1 MLCVF
6 TLLWSVAMADE
17 PADRILKN
25 GVIYT
30 LDAARPVVTALAIR
44 GDRVAATGSW
54 EEIAPLAGARTVVLD
69 LAGATAY
76 PGFVDGHAHVGGL
89 GRAMEILDLTGAAS
103 EADVAMLVRRSAA
116 GTPAGDWI
124 LGRGWDQNRWS
135 EKLFPTQASL
145 TAAAPD
151 HPVVLTRVDGHAIWC
166 NRRALE
172 MAGLGDRAV
181 PVEGGEILVDESG
194 RPTGILVDRASD
206 LIESKIPAARPE
218 DIRRR
223 LKRAMERCAA
233 VGLTQVHDAG
243 VGSAELAQYRALL
256 QADQMPIRIWAML
269 EGDEAWLESQL
280 AAGVSQDAAGRLVIR
295 AVKMY
300 ADGALGSRGAWLLA
314 PYTDRPDTSGLPVNP
329 TETLERIARL
339 CARYGFQAC
348 THAIGDRAN
357 RTILDVYQRVL
368 AGLPDGRERRFRVE
382 HAQVLAMADIPRF
395 HALGVIPSMQPTH
408 CTSDMP
414 WAVRRLGPERA
425 RYAYTW
431 QTLIRTGVV
440 IPTGSDFPVEA
451 PDPLLGFYAAV
462 TRMDKA
468 GQPPGGWTP
477 MERMTREQA
486 LRGMTEWSAFAAF
499 QEKDKGVL
507 ANGKWADITVTD
519 QNLMRVPESDIL
531 KTRVLL
537 TMVGGR
543 IVYDGRAPK
552 EPETR

>member
-1 MLCVF
+1 
-6 TLLWSVAMADE
+6 MADE

-30 LDAARPVVTALAIR
+30 LNAARPTASALAIR
-44 GDRVAATGSW
+44 GDRVMAVGSW
-54 EEIAPLAGARTVVLD
+54 EEVAPLAGGRTVIVD

-76 PGFVDGHAHVGGL
+76 PGFVDSHAHVGGL

-103 EADVAMLVRRSAA
+103 EAEAAAQVRLAA
-116 GTPAGDWI
+116 ATTPAGDWI
-124 LGRGWDQNRWS
+124 LGRGWDQNRWLD
-135 EKLFPTQASL
+135 KRFPTHASL

-151 HPVVLTRVDGHAIWC
+151 HPVVLTRVDGHAIWS
-166 NRRALE
+166 NRRAME

-181 PVEGGEILVDESG
+181 PVDGGEILVDEAG
-194 RPTGILVDRASD
+194 RPTGIFVDRASD
-206 LIESKIPAARPE
+206 LIESKIPAARPDE
-218 DIRRR
+218 IRRR
-223 LKRAMERCAA
+223 LQQSMKRCATL
-233 VGLTQVHDAG
+233 GLTQVHDAG
-243 VGSAELAQYRALL
+243 IGPTELAEYRALL
-256 QADQMPIRIWAML
+256 QANQMPIRIWAML

-280 AAGVSQDAAGRLVIR
+280 AAGVLQDAAGLLTIR

-300 ADGALGSRGAWLLA
+300 ADGALGSRGAWLLT
-314 PYTDRPDTSGLPVNP
+314 PYTDRPDTCGLPVNP
-329 TETLERIARL
+329 PETLERIARL

-357 RTILDVYQRVL
+357 RTVLDAYQRAL
-368 AGLPDGRERRFRVE
+368 AGVPDGRERRFRVE

-414 WAVRRLGPERA
+414 WAAHRLGPERA
-425 RYAYTW
+425 RYAYAW

-462 TRMDKA
+462 TRADKA
-468 GQPPGGWTP
+468 GHPPGGWTS

-486 LRGMTEWSAFAAF
+486 LRGMTEWSAYAAF

-507 ANGKWADITVTD
+507 APGKWADITVTD
-519 QNLMRVPESDIL
+519 QDLLQVPERDIL

-537 TMVGGR
+537 TVVGGR
-543 IVYDGRAPK
+543 IVHDGRAPK
-552 EPETR
+552 EPERQ

>member
-1 MLCVF
+1 
-6 TLLWSVAMADE
+6 MADE

-30 LDAARPVVTALAIR
+30 LDAERPVVSALAIR
-44 GDRVAATGSW
+44 GDRVVSTGSW

-103 EADVAMLVRRSAA
+103 EADVAALVRRSAA

-124 LGRGWDQNRWS
+124 LGRGWDQNRWA
-135 EKLFPTQASL
+135 EKQFPTQASL

-166 NRRALE
+166 NRRAME

-181 PVEGGEILVDESG
+181 PVDGGEILVDESG

-206 LIESKIPAARPE
+206 LIESKIPAARPDE
-218 DIRRR
+218 IRRR
-223 LKRAMERCAA
+223 LQRSMERCAA
-233 VGLTQVHDAG
+233 LGLTQVHDAG
-243 VGSAELAQYRALL
+243 VGSNELAQYRALL

-280 AAGVSQDAAGRLVIR
+280 AAGVSQDAAGLLAIR

-382 HAQVLAMADIPRF
+382 HAQVLAMADLPRF

-425 RYAYTW
+425 RYAYAW

-462 TRMDKA
+462 TRTDKA

-486 LRGMTEWSAFAAF
+486 LQGMTEWSAYAAF

-507 ANGKWADITVTD
+507 APGKWADITVTD
-519 QNLMRVPESDIL
+519 QDLMRVPEGDIL
-531 KTRVLL
+531 KTRVLV

-543 IVYDGRAPK
+543 IVFDGRTPK
-552 EPETR
+552 EPERR